1 MNILF
6 KRGRKWCHKKYTS
19 QIMGEIAK
27 RNNSL
32 LGRLEEAFKKEM
44 SFKVGF
50 ERW

>member
-1 MNILF
+1 M
-6 KRGRKWCHKKYTS
+6 S
-19 QIMGEIAK
+19 QEIYKSNYGEIAK
-27 RNNSL
+27 RKNSL